1 MREMPRAFEGTKKTL
16 QGKWFTQDLEQWD
29 VVSQAVEGGLRG
41 AGVGV
46 WTCQALAAPWVD
58 PRHSSGP
65 AHVTCFSGQ

>member
-46 WTCQALAAPWVD
+46 WTCQALAAP
-58 PRHSSGP
+58 
-65 AHVTCFSGQ
+65 